1 MGMMKTLV
9 NDLDILKPY
18 VRNPCLIVQYAIK
31 EAITDFEI
39 EVLNKEDEK
48 YFIDQCIIEDL
59 GDYKHS
65 NI

>member
-48 YFIDQCIIEDL
+48 LKILNLQIL
-59 GDYKHS
+59 LT
-65 NI
+65 NVL

>member
-1 MGMMKTLV
+1 MMKTLV

-48 YFIDQCIIEDL
+48 LKILNLQIL
-59 GDYKHS
+59 LT
-65 NI
+65 NVL

>member
-39 EVLNKEDEK
+39 EV
-48 YFIDQCIIEDL
+48 
-59 GDYKHS
+59 
-65 NI
+65 

>member
-9 NDLDILKPY
+9 NDLDIPKPY

-48 YFIDQCIIEDL
+48 LKILNLQILLINVL
-59 GDYKHS
+59 
-65 NI
+65 

>member
-1 MGMMKTLV
+1 MMKTLV

-39 EVLNKEDEK
+39 EVLNKEDENLK
-48 YFIDQCIIEDL
+48 ILNLQILLINVL
-59 GDYKHS
+59 
-65 NI
+65 

>member
-1 MGMMKTLV
+1 MMKTLV

-48 YFIDQCIIEDL
+48 LKILNLQILLINVL
-59 GDYKHS
+59 
-65 NI
+65 

>member
-48 YFIDQCIIEDL
+48 LKILNLQILLINVL
-59 GDYKHS
+59 
-65 NI
+65 

>member
-48 YFIDQCIIEDL
+48 LKILNLQILLISVL
-59 GDYKHS
+59 
-65 NI
+65 